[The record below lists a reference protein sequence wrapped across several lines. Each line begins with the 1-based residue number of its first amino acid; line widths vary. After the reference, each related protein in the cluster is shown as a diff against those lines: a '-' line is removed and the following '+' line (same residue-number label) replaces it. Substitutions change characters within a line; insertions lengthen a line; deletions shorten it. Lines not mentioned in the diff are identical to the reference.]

1 MAAKEINVKLGNEPH
16 NNTGWQ
22 VFAKA
27 AIGLA
32 VGVVIAFLI
41 FIILFLASSMF
52 TQALKSGINSPGVA
66 NTVNPLLPL
75 VLVIIAFI
83 ATFVGSV
90 ILSGLFNLFYSNKY
104 YDLGKTFSVSL
115 LTNIFLFFL
124 MIPLY
129 MIFYENINT
138 LFYVLGF
145 HIIFAIF
152 ISYCQGEFVTN
163 PNYSSSH
170 LLGAVIGA
178 VLAVLG
184 FAIVGKTFQGNQ
196 NMLLIPSILGYTL
209 IPFFHALRE
218 KIYYKFYENGNNFLF
233 LPSLSEIIAAEEN
246 VTTNDDITVDS
257 N

>member
-1 MAAKEINVKLGNEPH
+1 MARKEINVKLGNEPH

-27 AIGLA
+27 GIGLV

-52 TQALKSGINSPGVA
+52 TQALKSSINSPGVA

-90 ILSGLFNLFYSNKY
+90 ILSGLYNLFYSNKY

-163 PNYSSSH
+163 PNYASSH
-170 LLGAVIGA
+170 LLGAMIGMIFAVIGFA
-178 VLAVLG
+178 VM
-184 FAIVGKTFQGNQ
+184 GKTFQGNQ
-196 NMLLIPSILGYTL
+196 NMLLIPSILAYTL
-209 IPFFHALRE
+209 IPFFHSLWE
-218 KIYYKFYENGNNFLF
+218 KVYYKFYENSNNFLF
-233 LPSLSEIIAAEEN
+233 LPSLSEIITAEEN
-246 VTTNDDITVDS
+246 TTTNEDITVDS

>member
-1 MAAKEINVKLGNEPH
+1 MAVEKKTRLDNEPH

-27 AIGLA
+27 GIGLG
-32 VGVVIAFLI
+32 VGVIIAFLI

-52 TQALKSGINSPGVA
+52 TQALKSTMNTPGVA

-90 ILSGLFNLFYSNKY
+90 ILSGLYNLFYSNKY

-124 MIPLY
+124 AIPLY
-129 MIFYENINT
+129 MMFYQNITT
-138 LFYVLGF
+138 LFYILGL

-152 ISYCQGEFVTN
+152 VSYVQGEFITN
-163 PNYSSSH
+163 PNYASSH
-170 LLGAVIGA
+170 LIGGIIGTA
-178 VLAVLG
+178 LSMLG
-184 FAIVGKTFQGNQ
+184 FVLSARLFEGNQ
-196 NMLLIPSILGYTL
+196 NMLLMPSILGYTL
-209 IPFFHALRE
+209 IPFFHALWE

-233 LPSLSEIIAAEEN
+233 LPSLDDILIAEGN
-246 VTTNDDITVDS
+246 TTTNDDITVES
-257 N
+257 

>member
-1 MAAKEINVKLGNEPH
+1 MNNKDISVKLGNEPN

-27 AIGLA
+27 GIGLG

-52 TQALKSGINSPGVA
+52 TQALRSTINSPGVA

-129 MIFYENINT
+129 ILFSQSIST
-138 LFYVLGF
+138 LFYILGF

-152 ISYCQGEFVTN
+152 VSYVQGEFVTN
-163 PNYSSSH
+163 PNYAASH
-170 LLGAVIGA
+170 MIGAVIGTAFSMIVFA
-178 VLAVLG
+178 VLAKGL
-184 FAIVGKTFQGNQ
+184 QGNQ
-196 NMLLIPSILGYTL
+196 NMLLIPSILGYMF
-209 IPFFHALRE
+209 IPFFHALWE
-218 KIYYKFYENGNNFLF
+218 KIYFKFYENGNNFLF
-233 LPSLSEIIAAEEN
+233 LPSLSDIIESEEN
-246 VTTNDDITVDS
+246 ETTNDDITVDS

>member
-1 MAAKEINVKLGNEPH
+1 MVSKDVVKFGNEPN

-27 AIGLA
+27 GIGLV
-32 VGVVIAFLI
+32 VGVIIAFLI
-41 FIILFLASSMF
+41 FIVLFLASSMF
-52 TQALKSGINSPGVA
+52 TQALKSTINSPGVA

-83 ATFVGSV
+83 ATFVGSI
-90 ILSGLFNLFYSNKY
+90 ILSGLYNLFYSNKY

-124 MIPLY
+124 VVPLY
-129 MIFYENINT
+129 MLFYQNIST
-138 LFYVLGF
+138 LFYILGF

-152 ISYCQGEFVTN
+152 VSYAQGEFVTN
-163 PNYSSSH
+163 PNYSASH
-170 LLGAVIGA
+170 LLGSMIGSAISMVVFVIVA
-178 VLAVLG
+178 KSL
-184 FAIVGKTFQGNQ
+184 QWNQ
-196 NMLLIPSILGYTL
+196 NMLLIPSILGYML
-209 IPFFHALRE
+209 IPFFHSLWE

-233 LPSLSEIIAAEEN
+233 LPSLSEVIATQDEW
-246 VTTNDDITVDS
+246 TTNEDITVES

>member
-1 MAAKEINVKLGNEPH
+1 MAKKEIAVKLGNEPN
-16 NNTGWQ
+16 NNTWWQ

-27 AIGLA
+27 GIGLA

-52 TQALKSGINSPGVA
+52 TQALKSTINSPGVA

-129 MIFYENINT
+129 MMFYQNINT
-138 LFYVLGF
+138 LFYILGF

-152 ISYCQGEFVTN
+152 ISYSQGEFVTN
-163 PNYSSSH
+163 PNYSASH
-170 LLGAVIGA
+170 MIGSMIGAVISMVAFA
-178 VLAVLG
+178 VIAKWL
-184 FAIVGKTFQGNQ
+184 QGNQ
-196 NMLLIPSILGYTL
+196 NMLLIPSILGYML
-209 IPFFHALRE
+209 IPFFHSLRE
-218 KIYYKFYENGNNFLF
+218 KIYYKFFENGNNFLF
-233 LPSLSEIIAAEEN
+233 LPSLSDIISSEEN
-246 VTTNDDITVDS
+246 VTTNDDITVES
-257 N
+257 

>member
-1 MAAKEINVKLGNEPH
+1 MSSVKLGNEPY

-27 AIGLA
+27 GIGLG

-41 FIILFLASSMF
+41 FIVLFLASSMF
-52 TQALKSGINSPGVA
+52 TQALKSSISSPGVV

-75 VLVIIAFI
+75 ILVIIAFI
-83 ATFVGSV
+83 ATFIGSV

-124 MIPLY
+124 VIPLY
-129 MIFYENINT
+129 MLFYQNIQT
-138 LFYVLGF
+138 LFYILGF

-152 ISYCQGEFVTN
+152 ISYSQGEFVTN

-170 LLGAVIGA
+170 LMGSMIGA
-178 VLAVLG
+178 IISMVIFVALSKSL
-184 FAIVGKTFQGNQ
+184 QGNQ
-196 NMLLIPSILGYTL
+196 NMLLIPSIVAYTCV
-209 IPFFHALRE
+209 PFFHSLRE
-218 KIYYKFYENGNNFLF
+218 KIYYKFYENGNNFMF
-233 LPSLSEIIAAEEN
+233 LPSLSEVVPDEN
-246 VTTNDDITVDS
+246 VTRNEDITVDV
-257 N
+257 